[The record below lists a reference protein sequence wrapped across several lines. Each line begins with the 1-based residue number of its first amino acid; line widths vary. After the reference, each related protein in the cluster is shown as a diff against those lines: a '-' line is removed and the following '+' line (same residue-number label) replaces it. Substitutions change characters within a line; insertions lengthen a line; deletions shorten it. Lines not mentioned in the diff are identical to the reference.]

1 MAAPHGLR
9 QPERELTVSTAREA
23 GNEVLNMLGDGNA
36 FDIVA
41 GLNFEGDILC
51 DVLRPMLK
59 RIEGDNT
66 DRVVKLSAMIVS
78 TSVRLISPRPGKL
91 SITRLTV

>member
-59 RIEGDNT
+59 RIENDNT
-66 DRVVKLSAMIVS
+66 DRVVKLS
-78 TSVRLISPRPGKL
+78 RY
-91 SITRLTV
+91 

>member
-1 MAAPHGLR
+1 MAAPHGLT

-41 GLNFEGDILC
+41 GLNPATPA
-51 DVLRPMLK
+51 R
-59 RIEGDNT
+59 
-66 DRVVKLSAMIVS
+66 S
-78 TSVRLISPRPGKL
+78 
-91 SITRLTV
+91 